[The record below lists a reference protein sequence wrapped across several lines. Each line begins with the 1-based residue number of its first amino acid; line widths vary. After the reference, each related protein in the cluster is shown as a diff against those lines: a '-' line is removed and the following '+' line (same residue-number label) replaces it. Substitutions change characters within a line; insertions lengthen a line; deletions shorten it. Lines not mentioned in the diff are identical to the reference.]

1 MFCNLCDM
9 LIHEGEIIWI
19 KVNNEE
25 YPLCPIHEETLTEIK
40 ENK

>member
-1 MFCNLCDM
+1 MFCKHCDM
-9 LIHEGEIIWI
+9 LIHEGEILWI
-19 KVNNEE
+19 EISNKE

>member
-25 YPLCPIHEETLTEIK
+25 YPLCPNHEETLTEIK